1 MKLRVLSIILMSMT
15 AAAFVFGQGEVDYT
29 DPAKLAELIAG
40 KGVPYILEV
49 NVNPDLASDAGFYR
63 SAAAAGYSYA
73 EMIAH
78 ILELAV
84 FAHA

>member
-1 MKLRVLSIILMSMT
+1 MQAFQVLAVQGYARVDMRLR
-15 AAAFVFGQGEVDYT
+15 D
-29 DPAKLAELIAG
+29 
-40 KGVPYILEV
+40 GVPYILEV

-63 SAAAAGYSYA
+63 SATAAGYSYA

-84 FAHA
+84 FAHP

>member
-1 MKLRVLSIILMSMT
+1 MRLR
-15 AAAFVFGQGEVDYT
+15 D
-29 DPAKLAELIAG
+29 
-40 KGVPYILEV
+40 GVPYILEV